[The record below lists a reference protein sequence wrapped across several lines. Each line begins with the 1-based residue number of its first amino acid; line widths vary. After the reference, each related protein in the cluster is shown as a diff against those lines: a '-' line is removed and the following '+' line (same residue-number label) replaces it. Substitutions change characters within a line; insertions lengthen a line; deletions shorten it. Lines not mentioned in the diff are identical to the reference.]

1 MLLLTLFGLD
11 PLMSNV
17 VVTVFTFVYVF
28 GVVALMDKMV
38 SSYGLPQDISR
49 KITHIAAGSLVAFWA
64 LYTDGN
70 WSQYLNISVY
80 VLWIVLLTMK
90 GLFADENDDAVKT
103 MTRTGD
109 RRELLRGPLFFVLV
123 GALCG
128 TVYYKTFPGIMA
140 MAALGWG
147 DGVAPIIGT
156 RFGRMKYKIL
166 SQKSVEGS
174 ASVFLASLAAGC
186 FFVWLILPESFNFT
200 RIATLAFIAT
210 VAEGISPKELDNF
223 IIPAAVIIG
232 ASLI

>member
-17 VVTVFTFVYVF
+17 VVTVFTFIYVF

-64 LYTDGN
+64 LYSDGH

-80 VLWIVLLTMK
+80 VLWIILLTMK

-123 GALCG
+123 GTLCG
-128 TVYYKTFPGIMA
+128 TYYYKSFEGIMA

-147 DGVAPIIGT
+147 DGIAPIIGT
-156 RFGRMKYKIL
+156 RYGKMKYKIL

-186 FFVWLILPESFNFT
+186 FFVWLILPGSYDFT
-200 RIATLAFIAT
+200 RIATLALIAT
-210 VAEGISPKELDNF
+210 VAEGISPKEVDNF